1 MNTTTLDYVA
11 YGVRDGQD
19 DKSHWTR
26 VGAAFAH
33 KDGSG
38 YDIVLDAVPVNGR
51 IVLREPK
58 YQDETAQG

>member
-1 MNTTTLDYVA
+1 MTTKSVDYLA
-11 YGVRDGQD
+11 YGVRDDADNQP
-19 DKSHWTR
+19 HWIR
-26 VGAAFAH
+26 VGAAFVH

-58 YQDETAQG
+58 YQDDAATG